1 MFKNVFSDILLQI
14 LLVEGKS
21 PIFRGFSRIQLNLQK
36 NTTMNLLADKVVLI
50 TGGSRGIGA
59 AIVRRFAEQGADVAF
74 TYRSSADEAKALEAE
89 LIAMGSKAKA
99 YQSDAS
105 SYDQAEALAKE
116 VLSDYGRIDVLI
128 NNAGITKDTLM
139 LRMSEEQW
147 DAVINTNLKSVFNL
161 TKHCLRAMLKA
172 RQGSIINMS
181 SVVGVFGNAG
191 QANYAASKAGIFG
204 FTKSIAKEV
213 GSRGIRCNA
222 VAPGFIATEMTDE
235 LDEKVRDAF
244 LNSIPLKRWGTPTEV
259 ADTCLYLAS
268 DLSKYVSGQTISVC
282 GALNC

>member
-1 MFKNVFSDILLQI
+1 MELLT
-14 LLVEGKS
+14 GKV
-21 PIFRGFSRIQLNLQK
+21 
-36 NTTMNLLADKVVLI
+36 ALI

-59 AIVRRFAEQGADVAF
+59 AIVRRFAEQGAEVAF
-74 TYRSSADEAKALEAE
+74 TYRSSAEEAE
-89 LIAMGSKAKA
+89 AIVAELGADGGKVKA

-105 SYDQAEALAKE
+105 SYEQAEALVKA
-116 VLSDYGRIDVLI
+116 VLADFGRIDVLI
-128 NNAGITKDTLM
+128 NNAGITKDNLM
-139 LRMSEEQW
+139 LRMSEDQW
-147 DAVINTNLKSVFNL
+147 DTVININLKSVFNL
-161 TKHCLRAMLKA
+161 TKHCLRSMLKA

-204 FTKSIAKEV
+204 FTKSVAKEI

-222 VAPGFIATEMTDE
+222 VAPGFIATEMTDQ
-235 LDEKVRDAF
+235 LDEAVRDAF
-244 LNSIPLKRWGTPTEV
+244 LASIPLKRWGTADEV